1 MSRFTLDGLLQSS
14 GRRMQVDLEERLIDH
29 PGELGTAREEI
40 LRRFLRDYLPKR
52 FEVSTG
58 FVFDS
63 AGQVSNQMDVIIAD
77 SSVCP
82 RFETAGGKFYFPCE
96 SVVAVGQVKSSIT
109 SREELQGVF
118 DNIASAKKLDR
129 SAGGVAVDRRHGEPI
144 DHIHNYLH
152 QIFGFVFVTG
162 NALSDESMKD
172 DVLDF
177 LPRRAVSTWPNI
189 IFAFHKYLVTYA
201 CDGGICPNPMHAR
214 GVAVQSAKSD
224 PNILLRFYLLLGQ
237 AIDVT
242 RVSSLPYW
250 EYLQSANEWSAN
262 VFYSLRDVPPP
273 LLSSL

>member
-1 MSRFTLDGLLQSS
+1 MPNFTLDALLQSS

-40 LRRFLRDYLPKR
+40 IRRFLRDYLPKR
-52 FEVSTG
+52 FEVTTG

-96 SVVAVGQVKSSIT
+96 SVVAIGQVKSSIT
-109 SREELQGVF
+109 SEEKLRDAL
-118 DNIASAKKLDR
+118 DNIASVKQLDR
-129 SAGGVAVDRRHGEPI
+129 SSGGIARDRRHGEPI
-144 DHIHNYLH
+144 DHFRNYLH
-152 QIFGFVFVTG
+152 QIYSFVFITG
-162 NALSDESMKD
+162 KALSEESVSENVMD
-172 DVLDF
+172 Y
-177 LPRRAVSTWPNI
+177 LPQRTANTWPNV
-189 IFAFHKYLVTYA
+189 IFAFNKYLVTYA

-214 GVAVQSAKSD
+214 GLAVQSAESD
-224 PNILLRFYLLLGQ
+224 PDILLRFYLLLGQ
-237 AIDVT
+237 AIDAT

-250 EYLQSANEWSAN
+250 EYLQTAKQWSAD
-262 VFYSLRDVPPP
+262 VFFSVTDDPPP